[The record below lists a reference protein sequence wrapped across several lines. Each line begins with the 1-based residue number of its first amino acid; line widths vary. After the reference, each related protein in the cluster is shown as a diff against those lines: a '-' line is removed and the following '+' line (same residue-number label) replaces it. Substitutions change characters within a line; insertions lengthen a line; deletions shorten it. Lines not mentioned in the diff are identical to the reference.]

1 MSCGMCWERKAPSL
15 PTFIRFPSHL
25 FPLLSSICIMAATHC
40 SGNGNP
46 KLTRGSLAGV
56 HGLCLW
62 VARAACASSRGHIV
76 STFRAPLSPSP
87 PPPRP
92 APCNCSYSLPL
103 VSGSCLHC
111 RPFGSSCGASPPALK
126 WTWTAPLG
134 PTSRSVFHFNSSAI
148 NKSDCWANAAPGDS
162 AALQCPLA
170 TVPRATCPVSA
181 GLQTKETTKDSD
193 SKAWSQVTNV
203 QFTGKPSGY
212 GELPNKLRTFS
223 ADLIKL
229 KCMLRLIFN
238 LS

>member
-1 MSCGMCWERKAPSL
+1 MMMLYGKISVRALNLLGSFKCRLQWAVECAESGWWPPASLPSL
-15 PTFIRFPSHL
+15 PS
-25 FPLLSSICIMAATHC
+25 LLVSSICIMAATHC

-56 HGLCLW
+56 HELCLW

-76 STFRAPLSPSP
+76 STFRAPFP
-87 PPPRP
+87 PTLRP
-92 APCNCSYSLPL
+92 ALCNCSYSLPL

-111 RPFGSSCGASPPALK
+111 RPFGSSCGPLPK

-162 AALQCPLA
+162 VALQCPLA
-170 TVPRATCPVSA
+170 TMPRAPCPLSA

-203 QFTGKPSGY
+203 QFTLKP
-212 GELPNKLRTFS
+212 
-223 ADLIKL
+223 
-229 KCMLRLIFN
+229 
-238 LS
+238 